1 MKFGKQL
8 ALGTYPPWR
17 DYYIS
22 YNRLKRVINR
32 LRFIAD
38 QQSGGGGGSGEKTTI
53 QVVSSKTQ
61 LHQQQR
67 PPSPNRQMDEYSP
80 LSQTPARQP
89 AGGRYSGTS
98 ATPGGTLSMGEGG
111 DGTEFFPVI
120 LEEINKINKF
130 FLGKLASLRISLEE
144 ITEKRRPESYHV
156 HHAGGGEKNDL
167 TTLRDIYVEL
177 AALRSYCDL
186 NRTGFYKILKKYD
199 KTMAE
204 TSMEVWLPL
213 VDRQAFAK
221 TNEPVQ
227 LMDIVTSLV
236 SRDKLLEWER
246 FATERHHKAED
257 IFPSVRFLG
266 LSISLLIFVA
276 SLVVPMV
283 TPSDPAASR
292 CMSLLLLVVG
302 LWVTEAVPYFATS
315 LLIPAL
321 VVFLGVLKDAQ
332 DPTKPMSTEQAAQFV
347 LNHIFNHT
355 TMLLLGG
362 YTISSAFSSC
372 RLELRLA
379 SILQQWL
386 GSSPQAFILAIMLLG
401 LFLSMWISNHTAPI
415 LLTTI
420 ILPVV
425 RDLPSDSR
433 FSKALLIGLAFGCN
447 FGGMMT
453 PISSLQNVLAVSYL
467 EQSGI
472 EISFGKWILV
482 ALPFCLICILVAWVL
497 IIVIIKPDDVPTIP
511 VIVHDQ
517 TEVFGKKNTVV
528 MALSLVTIV
537 LFATSLLLKGVFGS
551 SSFPSSSFLIRND
564 GFSLALPPTLT
575 QPPQTNRRHWH
586 HITMLPGNNV
596 WLGHAHGSRLQLA
609 LLAHPLPRGR
619 RQRLGQGRASV
630 GAARVPGRR
639 HHRHAS
645 AAQPL
650 VGAHLHPLLRPDH

>member
-38 QQSGGGGGSGEKTTI
+38 QQSGGGSGEKSSSI

-61 LHQQQR
+61 LQQQR

-80 LSQTPARQP
+80 LSQSQTPARQP
-89 AGGRYSGTS
+89 AGGRYSGGATT
-98 ATPGGTLSMGEGG
+98 TPGGTLSMGEGG

-482 ALPFCLICILVAWVL
+482 ALPFCLICIFVAWVL

-511 VIVHDQ
+511 VIVHDR

-551 SSFPSSSFLIRND
+551 SSFHSSLFQSSSRSALSPVTPTHPPINHQAT
-564 GFSLALPPTLT
+564 LASYHYATW
-575 QPPQTNRRHWH
+575 Q
-586 HITMLPGNNV
+586 
-596 WLGHAHGSRLQLA
+596 SCLA
-609 LLAHPLPRGR
+609 
-619 RQRLGQGRASV
+619 RAC
-630 GAARVPGRR
+630 
-639 HHRHAS
+639 
-645 AAQPL
+645 
-650 VGAHLHPLLRPDH
+650 